1 MEYKLKKEAADII
14 TENILTPIIYMLED
28 EKQAEFVCFCDEN
41 ILSEVFIKTEEQLE
55 KLLNRTAVIF
65 DIREYSPIDRIEII
79 NDGEIIYTANP
90 VFERMITA
98 SLMEDIQKN
107 QIQKANLLK
116 RYNSSGSVYL
126 Q

>member
-1 MEYKLKKEAADII
+1 MEYKLKKEASDII

-28 EKQAEFVCFCDEN
+28 EYQAEFVCFCDEN
-41 ILSEVFIKTEEQLE
+41 ILSEVFIRTEAQL
-55 KLLNRTAVIF
+55 KRLLNKTVVIF
-65 DIREYSPIDRIEII
+65 DIREYSPIDRMKII
-79 NDGEIIYTANP
+79 NDGEVIYTANP
-90 VFERMITA
+90 VFEKMIAA
-98 SLMEDIQKN
+98 SLMEDIQNN